1 VLEDLLDDVL
11 VLREAKLQQV
21 QAEVKDSGR
30 QVEVAPRVG

>member
-1 VLEDLLDDVL
+1 VLEDLLDDAL

-21 QAEVKDSGR
+21 QAEVKDSRR